1 MRLEVA
7 GETFEQGISVA
18 KTTKKQIR
26 ALWLQVH
33 KWIGLL
39 LAVLIIPISLTGSAL
54 VWHDWLDAQV
64 EPQRHQVLGEAALP
78 PSAYA
83 AAAAAQLAP
92 DERLATL
99 RFSEEGKPVVAV
111 AQKPSLGPRP
121 ERTNYWLDPRD
132 ASLIDQASAN
142 SGLVRVLH
150 VLHGSM
156 MIPGGWGRP
165 IVGWVGVFMLV
176 SCISGLW
183 LWWPLSGGFKS
194 GLKWKRRNT
203 TNANLHYT
211 TGFWILVPLAML
223 SFTGAWISFPR
234 VFSAFEPAATAQ
246 RGPGGPGGGGRGGP
260 AQPLVETQTPVDAAL
275 AAATPY
281 ASGAELLS
289 IGWPNERDG
298 EWTIQF
304 AGDDRPVEVKVA
316 DEGAVASPPEP
327 PRPET
332 LARKMRRWHDGTDM
346 GIVWQVVIFVGGII
360 PALLSVTG
368 IIIWWRARQA
378 RRRSKAALTPAT
390 V

>member
-1 MRLEVA
+1 MP
-7 GETFEQGISVA
+7 

-54 VWHDWLDAQV
+54 VWHDWLDAQL
-64 EPQRHQVLGEAALP
+64 EPQRHQVLGPAALP

-83 AAAAAQLAP
+83 DAAAAALAP
-92 DERLATL
+92 GERLATL
-99 RFSEEGKPVVAV
+99 RFNGEGKPVVAV
-111 AQKPSLGPRP
+111 AQKPSQGPRP

-142 SGLVRVLH
+142 AGVVRVLH

-165 IVGWVGVFMLV
+165 IVGWVGVFMLI
-176 SCISGLW
+176 SCLTGLW
-183 LWWPLSGGFKS
+183 LWWPLSGGFRS
-194 GLKWKRRNT
+194 GLRWKRRNT
-203 TNANLHYT
+203 VNANLHYL

-223 SFTGAWISFPR
+223 SATGAWISFPS
-234 VFSAFEPAATAQ
+234 VFSVFEASSA
-246 RGPGGPGGGGRGGP
+246 RGPGGPGGGRGGP
-260 AQPLVETQTPVDAAL
+260 AQPMLETQTPIDAAL

-281 ASGAELLS
+281 APGALLS
-289 IGWPNERDG
+289 VGWPTERAA

-304 AGDDRPVEVKVA
+304 ETQGPPVEVKVA
-316 DEGAVASPPEP
+316 DADAAASPPEP

-346 GIVWQVVIFVGGII
+346 GIVWQVVIFAGGII

-378 RRRSKAALTPAT
+378 RRRSRAALTPAT
-390 V
+390 A